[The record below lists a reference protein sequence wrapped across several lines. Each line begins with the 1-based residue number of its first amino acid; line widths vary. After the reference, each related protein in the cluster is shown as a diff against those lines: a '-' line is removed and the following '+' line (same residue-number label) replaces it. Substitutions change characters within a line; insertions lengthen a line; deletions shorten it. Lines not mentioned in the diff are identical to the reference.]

1 MPIQIDNVEVISTP
15 PAEPAQPA
23 ATPAPTADLAD
34 RLRAWQHAATCRS
47 DRLRAD

>member
-15 PAEPAQPA
+15 PVEPARPA
-23 ATPAPTADLAD
+23 STPAPTADLAD
-34 RLRAWQHAATCRS
+34 QLRAWQHATACRA